1 MADKYT
7 PEELQMVK
15 TTLNKLWLHMRAN
28 FRVGSYARIAPKVRA
43 QKATVWR
50 WRNGVSL
57 PSRWHVYNIRKYL
70 GYGDKW

>member
-7 PEELQMVK
+7 PEEVK
-15 TTLNKLWLHMRAN
+15 EIKSLLAKLWLHMRGN
-28 FRVGSYARIAPKVRA
+28 WRVGSYAKIAPKLRA

-57 PSRWHVYNIRKYL
+57 PSRWHVYNIKKYL
-70 GYGDKW
+70 GFGVKW